1 MFVCY
6 EKYCYFCISLTNII
20 YYEKNQV
27 YVCAVVDSIL
37 FSACDKP
44 YDDSEEGIDDGTEI
58 IGGTDKDTGSDDED
72 EGDGEYDDDTG
83 ISFGD
88 VVDVE
93 TFISKPIVDQVWVK
107 GYIVGSATGANGK
120 KRYDFEPPFDHDT
133 ALLLADDPATADLSH
148 VVSVCL
154 TSCSKKIREELNL
167 KEHPENRGKVLSV
180 FGFRETYLAIPGI
193 KKIDAYEFSN

>member
-1 MFVCY
+1 MKKMIFMLVSLFVV
-6 EKYCYFCISLTNII
+6 FT
-20 YYEKNQV
+20 
-27 YVCAVVDSIL
+27 
-37 FSACDKP
+37 FPACDKP
-44 YDDSEEGIDDGTEI
+44 YDDSEENVEDDTEVV
-58 IGGTDKDTGSDDED
+58 GGLDNDNGSNS
-72 EGDGEYDDDTG
+72 GDGGGECDDDTG

-93 TFISKPIVDQVWVK
+93 TFISTPIVTQVWVK

-120 KRYDFEPPFDHDT
+120 KRYDFEPPFEHDT
-133 ALLLADDPATADLSH
+133 ALLLADSPATADLSH

>member
-1 MFVCY
+1 MKKIRFMFVLL
-6 EKYCYFCISLTNII
+6 LT
-20 YYEKNQV
+20 
-27 YVCAVVDSIL
+27 AFF

-58 IGGTDKDTGSDDED
+58 VGGTDKDTGSDDED

-93 TFISKPIVDQVWVK
+93 TFISKSIVDQVWVK

>member
-1 MFVCY
+1 M
-6 EKYCYFCISLTNII
+6 N
-20 YYEKNQV
+20 
-27 YVCAVVDSIL
+27 
-37 FSACDKP
+37 
-44 YDDSEEGIDDGTEI
+44 
-58 IGGTDKDTGSDDED
+58 
-72 EGDGEYDDDTG
+72 
-83 ISFGD
+83 
-88 VVDVE
+88 VE

-193 KKIDAYEFSN
+193 KKIDAYEFRIRMLMCLVFSAVEELSMSFFASDLDKSLTDRAIK